1 MGGGGSQGRG
11 GSVMRVQNNDYLASL
26 LQGRDAVADAGS
38 AWQRSL
44 RMRAVERANEL
55 TVPTTRDEEWRFTD
69 LSPLYKISFRPA
81 SGGGKVD
88 PSVVQKHVVAEA
100 QTRLVFVDGRF
111 SADLSQV
118 AAQEGVSVSDLASLS
133 GAADDIAKAHLAQLA
148 GFEHDAFTA
157 VNTAFLQDGALIHV
171 ARDRAVDRPIHLLF
185 IATQRDSAVYPRVL
199 VVAESGAQCTVIEDF
214 VGLAEGAYLTD
225 AVSEF
230 HVAENARVSH
240 VRLQREAPG
249 GFHIANTA
257 VRVARGGFYGIWTIA
272 LGARISRH
280 NLSITQAG
288 EATEFSIDGLAL
300 IGGRQVADLHSSVDH
315 AHAQGRS
322 RQLHKTVVG
331 GGAHAVF
338 NGKILV
344 RHGAQQ
350 TDSGQQSRNLLI
362 SDKAHV
368 DAKPQLE
375 IYADDVKCAHG
386 ATVGQL
392 EADELF
398 YLKSRGLS
406 DTAARNLL
414 TYAFAAQVIERIPVK
429 SIVDK
434 LEETVLEQTQARKA
448 A

>member
-1 MGGGGSQGRG
+1 
-11 GSVMRVQNNDYLASL
+11 MRVESRNDYLDNL
-26 LQGRDAVADAGS
+26 LLGREAVADAGS
-38 AWQRSL
+38 AWQRTL

-69 LSPLYKISFRPA
+69 LSPLYRIAFRPTA
-81 SGGGKVD
+81 RAGVLEKSQVD
-88 PSVVQKHVVAEA
+88 AFAIPEA
-100 QTRLVFVDGRF
+100 QTRLVFVDGRYV
-111 SADLSQV
+111 AELSHV
-118 AAQEGVSVSDLASLS
+118 N
-133 GAADDIAKAHLAQLA
+133 ADDGVTVGNLAAVTGATAAVAETHLAKLA
-148 GFEHDAFTA
+148 TIDDDAFAA
-157 VNTAFLQDGALIHV
+157 VNTAFLRDGALIHV
-171 ARDRAVDRPIHLLF
+171 ARDRVVSAPIHLLF
-185 IATQRDSAVYPRVL
+185 VATQKDSAAYPRVL
-199 VVAESGAQCTVIEDF
+199 VVAEAGAQCTVVEDF
-214 VGLAEGAYLTD
+214 VGASDGPYLTD

-230 HVAENARVSH
+230 YVAENARVAH
-240 VRLQREAPG
+240 VRLQRETLTA
-249 GFHIANTA
+249 FHIANTS
-257 VRVARGGFYGIWTIA
+257 VRVARGGHYSTWNVA

-280 NLSITQAG
+280 NLSVTQAG

-300 IGGRQVADLHSSVDH
+300 IGGRQLADMHSSIDH
-315 AHAQGRS
+315 AHAHGVS

-344 RHGAQQ
+344 RAGAQQ

-368 DAKPQLE
+368 DTKPQLE
-375 IYADDVKCAHG
+375 IFADDVKCAHG
-386 ATVGQL
+386 ATVGQI

-429 SIVDK
+429 SLVDQ
-434 LEETVLEQTQARKA
+434 LEKTVLEQTQMRETA
-448 A
+448 

>member
-1 MGGGGSQGRG
+1 M
-11 GSVMRVQNNDYLASL
+11 SVESRNDYLDNL
-26 LQGRDAVADAGS
+26 LHGREAVADAGS
-38 AWQRSL
+38 AWQRTL

-69 LSPLYKISFRPA
+69 LSPLYRIAFRPA
-81 SGGGKVD
+81 ASAGILEKSQID
-88 PSVVQKHVVAEA
+88 AFAIPEAE
-100 QTRLVFVDGRF
+100 TRLVFVDGRY
-111 SADLSQV
+111 SAELSHVNSNNGVTVGNLADVSGSAEAV
-118 AAQEGVSVSDLASLS
+118 AET
-133 GAADDIAKAHLAQLA
+133 HLAQLA
-148 GFEHDAFTA
+148 AIEEDVFAA
-157 VNTAFLQDGALIHV
+157 VNTAFLRDGALIHV
-171 ARDRAVDRPIHLLF
+171 ARDRVVNAPIHLLF
-185 IATQRDSAVYPRVL
+185 AATRKDSAAYPRVL
-199 VVAESGAQCTVIEDF
+199 VVAETGAQCTVVEDF
-214 VGLAEGAYLTD
+214 VGVADGAYLTD

-230 HVAENARVSH
+230 YVGENARVSH
-240 VRLQREAPG
+240 VKLQRETPTA
-249 GFHIANTA
+249 FHIANTS
-257 VRVARGGFYGIWTIA
+257 VRVAHGGHYATWTVA

-300 IGGRQVADLHSSVDH
+300 ISGRQLADMHSSIDH
-315 AHAQGRS
+315 AHAHGRS

-344 RHGAQQ
+344 RQGAQQ

-362 SDKAHV
+362 SDKARV
-368 DAKPQLE
+368 DTKPQLE
-375 IYADDVKCAHG
+375 IFADDVKCAHG
-386 ATVGQL
+386 ATVGQI

-429 SIVDK
+429 SLVDQ
-434 LEETVLEQTQARKA
+434 LEKTILEQTQTRETA
-448 A
+448 

>member
-1 MGGGGSQGRG
+1 MIH
-11 GSVMRVQNNDYLASL
+11 VDDYLGNL
-26 LQGRDAVADAGS
+26 LQGRDALADTGG

-69 LSPLYKISFRPA
+69 LSPIYKVAFKPA
-81 SGGGKVD
+81 AGGAKVE
-88 PSVVQKHVVAEA
+88 PSLVREHAVPEA

-111 SADLSQV
+111 SADLSEMTADEGMSV
-118 AAQEGVSVSDLASLS
+118 AALGSLS
-133 GAADDIAKAHLAQLA
+133 GPAEGIARTHLAQLA
-148 GFEHDAFTA
+148 DFEHDAFAA

-171 ARDRAVDRPIHLLF
+171 ARNRAIERPIHILF
-185 IATQRDSAVYPRVL
+185 VATRKDSAIYPRVL
-199 VVAESGAQCTVIEDF
+199 VVAESGAQCTVVEDF
-214 VGLAEGAYLTD
+214 IGTAEGAYLTD

-230 HVAENARVSH
+230 SIAENARVSH
-240 VRLQREAPG
+240 VRLQREAPT
-249 GFHIANTA
+249 GFHIGNTS
-257 VRVARGGFYGIWTIA
+257 VRVAQDGFYGVWTMT

-280 NLSITQAG
+280 NLFVTQAG
-288 EATEFSIDGLAL
+288 KATEFSVDGLTM
-300 IGGRQVADLHSSVDH
+300 IGGRQLADLHSSIDH
-315 AHAQGRS
+315 AHALGRS

-338 NGKILV
+338 NGKIVV
-344 RHGAQQ
+344 RPGAQQ

-362 SDKAHV
+362 SDKARV

-375 IYADDVKCAHG
+375 IYADVVRCAHG
-386 ATVGQL
+386 ATVGEL

-406 DTAARNLL
+406 EAAARNLL

-429 SIVDK
+429 SIVER
-434 LEETVLEQTQARKA
+434 LEKAVLEQTQGRKDA
-448 A
+448 

>member
-1 MGGGGSQGRG
+1 M
-11 GSVMRVQNNDYLASL
+11 SVESRNDYLDNL
-26 LQGRDAVADAGS
+26 LHGREAVAEAGS
-38 AWQRSL
+38 AWQRTL

-69 LSPLYKISFRPA
+69 LSPLYRIPFRPA
-81 SGGGKVD
+81 ASAGILEKSQIDGFAI
-88 PSVVQKHVVAEA
+88 PETE
-100 QTRLVFVDGRF
+100 TRLVFVDGRY
-111 SADLSQV
+111 SAELSHVNSSDGVTVGNLADVSKSAEAV
-118 AAQEGVSVSDLASLS
+118 AQT
-133 GAADDIAKAHLAQLA
+133 HLAQLA
-148 GFEHDAFTA
+148 AIEEDVFAA
-157 VNTAFLQDGALIHV
+157 VNTAFLRDGALIHV
-171 ARDRAVDRPIHLLF
+171 ARDRVVNAPIHLLF
-185 IATQRDSAVYPRVL
+185 VATRKDSAAYPRVL
-199 VVAESGAQCTVIEDF
+199 VVAETGAQCTVVEDF
-214 VGLAEGAYLTD
+214 VGVADGAYLTN
-225 AVSEF
+225 AVSEIY
-230 HVAENARVSH
+230 VAENARVSH
-240 VRLQREAPG
+240 VKLQRETPTA
-249 GFHIANTA
+249 FHIANTS
-257 VRVARGGFYGIWTIA
+257 VRVAHGGHYATWTVA

-300 IGGRQVADLHSSVDH
+300 ISGRQLADMHSSIDH
-315 AHAQGRS
+315 AHAHGRS

-344 RHGAQQ
+344 RQGAQQ

-368 DAKPQLE
+368 DTKPQLE
-375 IYADDVKCAHG
+375 IFADDVKCAHG
-386 ATVGQL
+386 ATVGQI

-429 SIVDK
+429 SLVDQ
-434 LEETVLEQTQARKA
+434 LEKTVLEQTQTKEPA
-448 A
+448 